1 MQLRFLFLSSFS
13 LDFIDSELGRNG
25 KGRRVHP
32 LIQYLGLFQGRTNRR
47 AWSAL
52 ASDLLW
58 SPIPPLDAPDCSE
71 VSPLYIS
78 FALDLLCLLGLHKIV
93 ITLLKTTALTYSSG
107 HMGPS
112 FNPLRLNMLCHSIIL
127 YLTKFR
133 VSSPS
138 RPFLLVVDM
147 LLKCGIKM
155 ECNALDVIQPGRTRV

>member
-13 LDFIDSELGRNG
+13 LNFIDSELGRNG

-58 SPIPPLDAPDCSE
+58 SPIPPLDAPDCSK

-112 FNPLRLNMLCHSIIL
+112 FNPPETKHAVSFHHSLPDKVQSLFTIPAL
-127 YLTKFR
+127 
-133 VSSPS
+133 SSGCWHAS
-138 RPFLLVVDM
+138 
-147 LLKCGIKM
+147 
-155 ECNALDVIQPGRTRV
+155 